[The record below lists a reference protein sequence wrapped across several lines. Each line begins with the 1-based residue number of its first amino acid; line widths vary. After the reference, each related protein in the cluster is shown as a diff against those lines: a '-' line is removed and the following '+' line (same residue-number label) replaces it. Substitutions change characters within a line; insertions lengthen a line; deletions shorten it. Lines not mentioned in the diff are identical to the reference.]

1 MTSLPPLVLL
11 IGLGLAATAVVLLWK
26 LLVTAAG
33 IGLGLWLVVHATAD
47 SPGVQLLVFAVA
59 GLAVAAAL
67 RQVSPSH
74 RPALS
79 GHHARSRAHAG
90 EEAVR

>member
-1 MTSLPPLVLL
+1 MTALPTPVLL
-11 IGLGLAATAVVLLWK
+11 IGLALALLAVIVLWK
-26 LLVTAAG
+26 LLLTAAG
-33 IGLGLWLVVHATAD
+33 IGLGLWLLVHATAD
-47 SPGVQLLVFAVA
+47 SPGVQFVVFAVA

-67 RQVSPSH
+67 QHLSPSH

-79 GHHARSRAHAG
+79 GHRTRSRAHAG